1 MELIHA
7 PQRDFSLYPQQQRWA
22 PDPLSC
28 AEEVRMPEMVGYRCK
43 NCGEGFV
50 IEVLTKDEVKDRRKA
65 GLPTSSITC
74 PKCGSDQVKRA
85 K

>member
-1 MELIHA
+1 
-7 PQRDFSLYPQQQRWA
+7 
-22 PDPLSC
+22 
-28 AEEVRMPEMVGYRCK
+28 MPEMVGYRCK

-65 GLPTSSITC
+65 GLPTSPITC
-74 PKCGSDQVKRA
+74 PKCGSHDVKRA

>member
-1 MELIHA
+1 
-7 PQRDFSLYPQQQRWA
+7 
-22 PDPLSC
+22 
-28 AEEVRMPEMVGYRCK
+28 MPEMVGYRCK

-74 PKCGSDQVKRA
+74 PRCGSDQIKRA

>member
-1 MELIHA
+1 
-7 PQRDFSLYPQQQRWA
+7 
-22 PDPLSC
+22 
-28 AEEVRMPEMVGYRCK
+28 MPELVGYRCK
-43 NCGEGFV
+43 NCDERFV

-65 GLPTSSITC
+65 GLPTSRITC